1 MPSHGDQPDDFEVDP
16 ESRSLYTL
24 TITRTDKTEAVA
36 PSPKGPTNPPPI
48 NGLVDDDLSLADGV
62 YFNHPGVAVVTWDY
76 TIHAARIEW
85 QGWANPTEFAAANE
99 ALTRAI
105 QEHHGSRALGDCRNM
120 RAIQQSDQDWAAR
133 EWLPRAISAGLTR
146 LALVIAKRGLA
157 QMNVENVIA
166 RVAGTRLAVGYFET
180 VQEAADWLKG
190 QPTIP
195 PIGRAGL

>member
-24 TITRTDKTEAVA
+24 TITPTDNAEAVA
-36 PSPKGPTNPPPI
+36 RSPKGSTKPPAI
-48 NGLVDDDLSLADGV
+48 NGLLDDDVSLGDGV
-62 YFNHPGVAVVTWDY
+62 YFNHPGVAVVTWDP
-76 TIHAARIEW
+76 TIRAARIEW

-99 ALTRAI
+99 AITCAL

-120 RAIQQSDQDWAAR
+120 KAIQQSDQDWAAK

-146 LALVIAKRGLA
+146 MALVIAKSGLA

-166 RVAGTRLAVGYFET
+166 RVPGTKLAVGYFET
-180 VQEAADWLKG
+180 VKEAADWLRG

-195 PIGRAGL
+195 PINRVGL